1 LDKYLE
7 ANHIEPNSAG
17 AVAVFVLGVLTGYI
31 VDGVLIYET
40 GKSAGQWV
48 ADALSY
54 FSTYRGRVKEIFCNS
69 TRVNYITD
77 SSGCILRSG
86 SHIWD
91 SPY

>member
-1 LDKYLE
+1 MDKYLE

-31 VDGVLIYET
+31 VDGGVLIYET

-54 FSTYRGRVKEIFCNS
+54 FSTYRGESKKFSV
-69 TRVNYITD
+69 
-77 SSGCILRSG
+77 ILQG
-86 SHIWD
+86 
-91 SPY
+91 